1 MGIGS
6 GGWFVHLRWI
16 TSLDLPLV
24 CLCSFGRLFCGR
36 STSRVLS
43 PYADSKAHA
52 SASVNRNNARKSMIR
67 AEIEN
72 KELTRCV
79 IFMAILFKNVA
90 KPAYV

>member
-16 TSLDLPLV
+16 TFPHLPLV
-24 CLCSFGRLFCGR
+24 CFCSFGRLFCGR

-43 PYADSKAHA
+43 PYADSRAHA

-67 AEIEN
+67 TEIKN
-72 KELTRCV
+72 KELRRRV
-79 IFMAILFKNVA
+79 IFMGILFKNVA
-90 KPAYV
+90 KPVFV

>member
-16 TSLDLPLV
+16 TFPRLPLV
-24 CLCSFGRLFCGR
+24 CFCSFGRLFCRR
-36 STSRVLS
+36 STSKALS
-43 PYADSKAHA
+43 PYTDSRAHA
-52 SASVNRNNARKSMIR
+52 SASVNRNNARKSMLRIK
-67 AEIEN
+67 IKKN
-72 KELTRCV
+72 ELTRRV